1 MQQQR
6 HLQMAALRS
15 PHPDPD
21 LDGLP
26 PAAELLGRVRPA
38 PHLDF
43 NPYRTPRGDVL
54 KDVPEEKVRRRLDL
68 NEGPPAPVALLGA
81 WLAELGRTALHT
93 YPDEHALDPR
103 NAIAAHVGLDV
114 APGDAADWVAVGAG
128 SVQLYQHVPLAFR
141 HDANPGRNRALV
153 FSPCYGAYHSVIRGA
168 GWTVVRHRSD
178 RDGLDLDAMPR
189 AARDSGAGL
198 VVLCSPN
205 NPTGEPLPN
214 ALVADV
220 CAAADGIVMCDEAYG
235 EFSSADSAVA
245 LLDRC
250 PNLVVTGTTSK
261 AFSLANLR
269 AGWAV
274 ANPRL
279 IEALGR
285 VQTPWHVSGP
295 AQLAT
300 TLALGTYRHEVAAN
314 VQAVT
319 SQRARMAAGLQRV
332 PGVERVL
339 ASEGNFLA
347 FRTKYPA
354 GEVWGALLVR
364 YGIQIRDMATV
375 MGDPNYLRVS
385 VTASPADTDVFL
397 QAIGEV
403 LCVSPSE

>member
-1 MQQQR
+1 MHQR
-6 HLQMAALRS
+6 HLQMALA
-15 PHPDPD
+15 PNPDPD
-21 LDGLP
+21 LDRLP
-26 PAAELLGRVRPA
+26 SAAELLDRVRPG

-43 NPYRTPRGDVL
+43 DPYRTPRGDVL
-54 KDVPEEKVRRRLDL
+54 KDVPAEKVHRRLDL
-68 NEGPPAPVALLGA
+68 NEGPPAPAALLEA

-93 YPDEHALDPR
+93 YPDEHALDSR
-103 NAIAAHVGLDV
+103 RAVAAHVGLDV
-114 APGDAADWVAVGAG
+114 AADDAPDWVAVGAG
-128 SVQLYQHVPLAFR
+128 SVQLYQHVPMAFR

-153 FSPCYGAYHSVIRGA
+153 FSPCYGAYHSVIRAA

-214 ALVADV
+214 ALVAEV
-220 CAAADGIVMCDEAYG
+220 CAAAGGIVMVDEAYG
-235 EFSSADSAVA
+235 EFSSFDSAVA

-319 SQRARMAAGLQRV
+319 SERGRLARGLRHV
-332 PGVERVL
+332 SGVDRVL
-339 ASEGNFLA
+339 ASEGNFLS

-364 YGIQIRDMATV
+364 YGIQIRDIAAV

-385 VTASPADTDVFL
+385 VTNDPDDTDAFL
-397 QAIGEV
+397 QAIREV
-403 LCVSPSE
+403 LSVSP